1 MTDVASLP
9 AGRFT
14 EGDFRLGHVL
24 RRACSVLSRN
34 FPIFFVVTAIAAVP
48 QAAANAVGDMFRVL
62 QLGGVRLEGFGT
74 FLGLLLGMLSQAVVL
89 YGAFQD
95 MRGKPV
101 SLLQSMRVGLRRFLP
116 VVGVA
121 ISVTLLGIF
130 GLILFVVPGLMC
142 FTMCF
147 VAMPACVVEG
157 RGVFSSIGRS
167 ARLTLG
173 YGWRI
178 FGLMLLWYVSDAIAD
193 AVIDPLTSVAGGVP
207 AFVAHVIWSGVWGA
221 FYAICAVVA
230 YHDLRV
236 AKEGVDTEQIA
247 AVFE

>member
-1 MTDVASLP
+1 MTDMSLP
-9 AGRFT
+9 AGRLAQG
-14 EGDFRLGHVL
+14 EFRIGRVL
-24 RRACSVLSRN
+24 SRAWSVLSRN
-34 FPIFFVVTAIAAVP
+34 FPVFFAVTALAAAP
-48 QAAANAVGDMFRVL
+48 QAATNTIGDPFRLVT
-62 QLGGVRLEGFGT
+62 LGDFQLEGFGT
-74 FLGLLLGMLSQAVVL
+74 FFGMVLGMLSQAVVL

-101 SLLQSMRVGLRRFLP
+101 SLGESMRVGLRRFLP

-121 ISVTLLGIF
+121 ISVTLLGIIGF
-130 GLILFVVPGLMC
+130 ILFVVPGLMC

-147 VAMPACVVEG
+147 VAMSACVVEK

-167 ARLTLG
+167 AQLTLG
-173 YGWRI
+173 SGWRI
-178 FGLMLLWYVSDAIAD
+178 FGIILLWYVTDAIAD
-193 AVIDPLTSVAGGVP
+193 SVIDPLNAFAGGMP